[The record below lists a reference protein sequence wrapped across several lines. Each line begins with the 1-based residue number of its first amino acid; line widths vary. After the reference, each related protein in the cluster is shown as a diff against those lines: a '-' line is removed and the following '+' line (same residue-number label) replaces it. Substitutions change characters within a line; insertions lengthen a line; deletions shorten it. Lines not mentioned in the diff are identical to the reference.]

1 MAIKNIIAR
10 GIGFSPGAVE
20 FIVTHG
26 FIAGAVVIPSI
37 WTPVAAAS
45 AIWAAITAASSIWT
59 PETPASTTWT
69 EE

>member
-10 GIGFSPGAVE
+10 GIGFTPGSVK

-26 FIAGAVVIPSI
+26 FTAGAVVIPSI
-37 WTPVAAAS
+37 WTPVAAAI
-45 AIWAAITAASSIWT
+45 ATWTAKAKASSIWT
-59 PETPASTTWT
+59 PETPASTPWT